1 MRPAEEFDAGHIDG
15 AMPIP
20 FDELD
25 ERLAELPA
33 DSEIAAYCRGALCAY
48 AHKAVRR
55 LRAEGRSARRLEGG
69 WSEWQLAEQAEPT
82 PN

>member
-1 MRPAEEFDAGHIDG
+1 VRPAEEFDAGHIDG

-33 DSEIAAYCRGALCAY
+33 TA
-48 AHKAVRR
+48 
-55 LRAEGRSARRLEGG
+55 RS
-69 WSEWQLAEQAEPT
+69 
-82 PN
+82 